1 LKVKLAVS
9 GLLVGSLESPAI
21 FPWALAWRLVY
32 FIPKP
37 FQAASFMPNN
47 CKRSLPKRRCQPPLA
62 IIFKVPYTEPMA
74 KKKPLTRRHLKPGAK
89 EKLTK
94 DMPDFYAKLGS
105 RGGDNTLRN
114 NGPLFF
120 SRIAHLAHQKR
131 RENAA
136 ARELENDARAAR

>member
-1 LKVKLAVS
+1 
-9 GLLVGSLESPAI
+9 
-21 FPWALAWRLVY
+21 
-32 FIPKP
+32 
-37 FQAASFMPNN
+37 
-47 CKRSLPKRRCQPPLA
+47 
-62 IIFKVPYTEPMA
+62 MA

-94 DMPDFYAKLGS
+94 DMPDFYAKMGS

-136 ARELENDARAAR
+136 ARELEGIYNEGIRRKKTPIVFEVDPAVPMLTAPLAIPKGMSASKATKDRDVQVLFASGGRAIVSPGKSLRKRLENDARAAR